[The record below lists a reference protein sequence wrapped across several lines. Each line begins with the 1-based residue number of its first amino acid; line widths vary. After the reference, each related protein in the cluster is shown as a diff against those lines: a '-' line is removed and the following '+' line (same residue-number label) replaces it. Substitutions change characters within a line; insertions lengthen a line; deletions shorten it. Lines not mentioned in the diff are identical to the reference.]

1 MRGLAAVLAGG
12 LLTACTPAALPRET
26 PEAGALVAVEA
37 GFVLRHA
44 NVMTAAGRASPRAD
58 LRVAGARILAV
69 GPALAVPEGARV
81 IDVAGRFVTP
91 GLIDASSSIGAHPP
105 GADRG
110 DGAVRFDPEVRAA
123 DSFWSGDPALRYAV
137 SGGVTTIRVRSR
149 AVDAPAAGL
158 VGGHGVTLRLR
169 PGRSVEEMRFARA
182 PETLDL
188 SCGEPARLRR
198 ALRRARASAA
208 GEAPPG
214 HALGSQALA
223 RVLRGDTL
231 IQSHCVRADEMLSQ
245 LELFAEFGIAPR
257 AFHRAL
263 EAYKI
268 ADLLASAGV
277 GAVLSADGSPHE
289 ATAAAT
295 ALLERSGARVALQP
309 DRPRDIQRLNQA
321 AGFALAA
328 GRRAGIVLERD
339 RALRWIT
346 ANPAWLLGIDDRVG
360 TLEPGKD
367 ADLVVWSADPLSIYA
382 RADLVFIEGRLV
394 YDRASPG
401 LVPVPDFELG
411 TRIDAP

>member
-1 MRGLAAVLAGG
+1 MIRG
-12 LLTACTPAALPRET
+12 
-26 PEAGALVAVEA
+26 
-37 GFVLRHA
+37 A
-44 NVMTAAGRASPRAD
+44 NVMTAAGQTWPRAD
-58 LRVAGARILAV
+58 LLLAGSRIRAL
-69 GPALAVPEGARV
+69 GPALVVPERARV

-91 GLIDASSSIGAHPP
+91 GLIDASSSIGGHPAAA
-105 GADRG
+105 GRG
-110 DGAVRFDPEVRAA
+110 DGAARFDPEMRAA
-123 DSFWSGDPALRYAV
+123 DGFWAGDPALHYAV

-149 AVDAPAAGL
+149 AIDAPDPAGL

-169 PGRSVEEMRFARA
+169 PGRSAEEMRFAGA

-188 SCGEPARLRR
+188 SCGGPAQLRR
-198 ALRRARASAA
+198 ALRRARAHAS

-214 HALGSQALA
+214 HALGSEPLA

-231 IQSHCVRADEMLSQ
+231 IQSHCARADQMLAQ
-245 LELFAEFGIAPR
+245 LELFGEFGIAPR

-268 ADLLASAGV
+268 ADRLASAGV
-277 GAVLSADGSPHE
+277 GAVFSADGLRHQ
-289 ATAAAT
+289 ATAAA
-295 ALLERSGARVALQP
+295 AAILERSGARVALQP

-321 AGFALAA
+321 AAFALAA
-328 GRRAGIVLERD
+328 GRRAGIELERD

-367 ADLVVWSADPLSIYA
+367 ADLVVWSADPLSVYA

-401 LVPVPDFELG
+401 LYPVSDFELDR
-411 TRIDAP
+411 RIDAP